1 MIRRF
6 VSTAKQSG
14 LKQSCEQTNYRSP
27 TTFDPAV
34 REVFRSPQSGA
45 TYKVIT
51 CKKVKKFMMR
61 AAIIQAPFV
70 ADTTACNYIV
80 SLIRHSLGFVNPPRR
95 ESGSRG
101 VVSLLPTVT
110 TPFSV

>member
-27 TTFDPAV
+27 TAFDPAV

-45 TYKVIT
+45 TYKVNVQESKKNYDACRDYPSSVMWRHRLSLTPQPVIT
-51 CKKVKKFMMR
+51 
-61 AAIIQAPFV
+61 
-70 ADTTACNYIV
+70 
-80 SLIRHSLGFVNPPRR
+80 
-95 ESGSRG
+95 
-101 VVSLLPTVT
+101 
-110 TPFSV
+110 